1 MTAVFPRPSANLP
14 FPNSNSSM
22 TVKLF
27 ENEVGMFLTSNS
39 EVRAYSSG
47 TLMIPKSGLVLLILE
62 SI

>member
-27 ENEVGMFLTSNS
+27 ENEVGMFFISNS

-47 TLMIPKSGLVLLILE
+47 TLMIPKSGLV
-62 SI
+62 